1 MRSNRD
7 LYLFV
12 LVFGLAHVGI
22 TYWSM
27 QVGTLRGVLT
37 GLCCIVIWL
46 CLAALFRHDA
56 RREREAQQAMPRQWS
71 DVRARQPREEALN
84 RERTAMLAKLPTLPK
99 DWQAQPPAPDAY
111 ATTVRRAIRALA
123 RNRRRNRTTV

>member
-12 LVFGLAHVGI
+12 LFFGTFHAGV

-37 GLCCIVIWL
+37 GLCCILIWL
-46 CLAALFRHDA
+46 CLLALFRHDA
-56 RREREAQQAMPRQWS
+56 RRERERAAALHYGQWS

-84 RERTAMLAKLPTLPK
+84 RERTAMLAQLHK
-99 DWQAQPPAPDAY
+99 DWQAPAPAPDTY

-123 RNRRRNRTTV
+123 RNRRRNRTHV